1 MTAFRNSVTLLALLL
16 VAVILTESA
25 TAQPATPITDVK
37 ILVGKWMGTWK
48 SPRGNGTYELMVHE
62 DGTWDSIVSNLS
74 PGKYKGTLQVAGGK
88 ATAQSE
94 TSGITYDV
102 TLSER
107 EGKQTLLLT
116 KSPIVIDLTRA
127 Q

>member
-1 MTAFRNSVTLLALLL
+1 MNAFRNSVALLALLL
-16 VAVILTESA
+16 VAVIVTESA
-25 TAQPATPITDVK
+25 TAQPAKPITDVK
-37 ILVGKWMGTWK
+37 TLVGKWVGTWK

-94 TSGITYDV
+94 TSGIAYDV